1 MILFRLILEY
11 FLTMQKKIISSYD
24 DTKKMLNTLRKL
36 NETKSSFNTL
46 REQEESTSDD
56 ITVINDVDVK
66 LVSSDTVDLE
76 LTEEQKNTISGL
88 IDSFREQVSQ
98 IADLKPG
105 FTFNE
110 TQIRLDGSITDLDIN
125 FVFIVGDEGGLYL
138 NADMLLIDND
148 VITTITKLSKFELT
162 FRDTIEPLLRER
174 KTN

>member
-1 MILFRLILEY
+1 
-11 FLTMQKKIISSYD
+11 MQKKIISSYD

-46 REQEESTSDD
+46 REQEEPTSDD
-56 ITVINDVDVK
+56 ITVINDVDIK

-148 VITTITKLSKFELT
+148 VMTTITKLSKFELT